1 MSFFE
6 EERRL
11 GGEIAAGP
19 PTTMTE
25 IADAAIKSQWYVD
38 NVNARNVASEE
49 AFDRRIDDIFRTTGI
64 RLDSPLRERVARSEV
79 LADRPVRFAPP
90 GAGRLTAETAESF
103 EQREQGFLK
112 RLDELAEQFPEAA
125 HMIKPGRSPM
135 EDAREKARTSEGS
148 VRDVMARY
156 RGLPGSGT
164 LAQFAGGFVG
174 MLNDPVNVAT
184 MALGPTGRAGAG
196 LRGLG
201 WMAAK
206 QGAAN
211 AAVEGASQPWIAAWR
226 ADAGVGYDA
235 STFWGNV
242 GTAFAFGFGVDA
254 AFRGA
259 IRGVQGARGR
269 EAVLDPDGGIMG
281 WRRPGEPDA
290 VRDFGL
296 DVANETGDEF
306 ARDVTWRVTKG
317 DKPTGVELRGRL
329 EAGTMHLDFQGK
341 PADEL
346 QPQVVMAL
354 ARQIA
359 DRFPGVER
367 FTGTAGGG
375 LELGRL
381 VGRAMDD
388 DVAAI
393 RELAKRTGADTD
405 ERTKVLL
412 DMMDD
417 IEATSGRAPG
427 LDPHLSDWAEAQ
439 AARHVTDP
447 REPQPA
453 AVPQR
458 PMVLYRGEGP
468 ADPLRRQNRGG
479 EWYTTDLERALSYA
493 GDRADRRGVFRIEVA
508 PDRIGELKRGLTG
521 DEYMVP
527 TDLDRGRAAVTP
539 ETVAARHALA
549 SGDLDVLGMAA
560 LMRERP
566 EALDASVPLSFEMA
580 RQAEAISRLSDAAF
594 DTVMRGEA
602 SPEWGALVSRLVD
615 DDLRHASILAEL
627 ERLGPANAREARV
640 AIGTLL
646 QEAQPT
652 ARAFEGIDDVHG
664 PEGQRQIE
672 QLERQLGLAAAEEA
686 DAPAVRAMLDE
697 AAMADV
703 RAGKVPEQWAEFS
716 LPEIRRRLLAG
727 EDVEFPPEHFAAQKA
742 IVEDRFIERLPQNA
756 DVGLLVAVRQGGVTG
771 DGKQLYEPVFRL
783 LDGREATLVLPGRDL
798 TYEYIFRSHALFVE
812 SHQIFPEFGFSNA
825 GLLSLS
831 LPGERVLE
839 HGLVGKLDHE
849 LWHAIISS
857 QLLDRE
863 RLIRLWRHS
872 EALGVLD
879 MSLNDFFGKIEIA
892 RRHGN
897 DTTGRTL
904 RQSYGVLYSDLTAKD
919 KARLLGEEA
928 VTTFMQLY
936 RAGHWTP
943 EQLAPVKDIIDD
955 FEAGKLGG
963 RGKPQAAS
971 PAAIQPEG
979 LQSPGEARVVDVWQG
994 GTVDLSRPG
1003 QMQVTAGD
1011 AVATIEVAGRQARIV
1026 TLDLT
1031 RNPTRE
1037 RLSGTF
1043 DAADRPDV
1051 AVTPGAGEPRRV
1063 SVGPQALSAILSGE
1077 RTSIVR
1083 ARFAKLDDVV
1093 SFDGDPNRFRVARI
1107 TQTDMTAPGGRGE
1120 KLVETHFV
1128 PLDLSATGVLPSSGE
1143 RGRGAPRIF
1152 WKGATLRQL
1161 HGEAAA
1167 LEGRRRAGA
1176 KIEIGSLENATVTA
1190 ETRGGG
1196 IAQGQG
1202 DAVWLL
1208 RVLTGEADRQ
1218 GVRLAVDLV
1227 GAGDSK
1233 FRGEL
1238 YRMYGFTG
1246 EGRLERRPTLDFGK
1260 GPRRPVPEGR
1270 VAHPDF
1276 PHVHLPVTAEG
1287 TVRFWRG
1294 EPEGQAKG
1302 KYTERIFTTNRDKAA
1317 AFAGPTGKVHEV
1329 VLPAARLSEAVPRFS
1344 SSDQVRVQSA
1354 QDVFVLT
1361 ERAATGREPEPP
1373 RAMAETAGPR
1383 LPSALELDGLKA
1395 APDVELRRNLDEAA
1409 EIARLADVIREC
1421 KL

>member
-135 EDAREKARTSEGS
+135 EDAREKARTSEEN
-148 VRDVMARY
+148 VRDVTARY

-447 REPQPA
+447 REPPPA

-672 QLERQLGLAAAEEA
+672 QLERQLGLAAAEET

-812 SHQIFPEFGFSNA
+812 SHQIFPEFGFS
-825 GLLSLS
+825 GPSLLSLS
-831 LPGERVLE
+831 IPGERVLE

-849 LWHAIISS
+849 LWHAIISA
-857 QLLDRE
+857 QLLERD

-872 EALGVLD
+872 ETLKVLD
-879 MSLNDFFGKIEIA
+879 ATVDDFYANIEIA

-897 DTTGRTL
+897 DGTGRTL
-904 RQSYGVLYSDLTAKD
+904 RQSYTLLYGELSPKE
-919 KARLLGEEA
+919 KAGLVAEEA

-936 RAGHWTP
+936 RAGRWTP

-963 RGKPQAAS
+963 RGRPQAAS
-971 PAAIQPEG
+971 PAAIQPDG
-979 LQSPGEARVVDVWQG
+979 LQSPGQARVVDVWQG

-1037 RLSGTF
+1037 RLTGTF
-1043 DAADRPDV
+1043 DPASRPDV
-1051 AVTPGAGEPRRV
+1051 AVTPA
-1063 SVGPQALSAILSGE
+1063 A
-1077 RTSIVR
+1077 
-1083 ARFAKLDDVV
+1083 
-1093 SFDGDPNRFRVARI
+1093 VA
-1107 TQTDMTAPGGRGE
+1107 P
-1120 KLVETHFV
+1120 K
-1128 PLDLSATGVLPSSGE
+1128 SGE
-1143 RGRGAPRIF
+1143 RGPGAPRIF

-1167 LEGRRRAGA
+1167 LETRRRRGDKLDVGDLSGA
-1176 KIEIGSLENATVTA
+1176 SITT

-1218 GVRLAVDLV
+1218 GVRLAVDLA

-1233 FRGEL
+1233 FRGDL

-1260 GPRRPVPEGR
+1260 GPRGPVPEGR

-1361 ERAATGREPEPP
+1361 ERAATGREPDPP
-1373 RAMAETAGPR
+1373 RAMAENAGPR

-1395 APDVELRRNLDEAA
+1395 APDVELKRNLDEAA
-1409 EIARLADVIREC
+1409 EIERLADVIREC